1 MNKNSNSYI
10 FIYASVMVVLVA
22 VILTSANLALKP
34 LQDKN
39 KQNEKMINLLG
50 SIGVAADATTAADLY
65 KKHLVKEVIINEN
78 GDEISTFANGE
89 LTGTSRAFDVNLKTA
104 LYNANKGNVAM
115 PLFVMDND
123 GETFYIIPLFGKG
136 LWGPIYGNISLD
148 SDKNTV
154 AAVNFGHDSETPG
167 LGAEIIL
174 PDFTNRF
181 IGKQIFK
188 DNKFVSISVV
198 KGGVV
203 NQSDIDAMNGIDA
216 ISGSTLTCN
225 GVTDML
231 HDCMINYVKYLKQE
245 DK

>member
-1 MNKNSNSYI
+1 M
-10 FIYASVMVVLVA
+10 F
-22 VILTSANLALKP
+22 
-34 LQDKN
+34 
-39 KQNEKMINLLG
+39 
-50 SIGVAADATTAADLY
+50 
-65 KKHLVKEVIINEN
+65 
-78 GDEISTFANGE
+78 STVSM
-89 LTGTSRAFDVNLKTA
+89 TIM
-104 LYNANKGNVAM
+104 AM

-136 LWGPIYGNISLD
+136 LWGPIYGNISLE
-148 SDKNTV
+148 SNKNTV

-181 IGKQIFK
+181 IDKQIF
-188 DNKFVSISVV
+188 NNGKFVSVSVV
-198 KGGVV
+198 KGGVA
-203 NQSDIDAMNGIDA
+203 NQSDIDAMNGVDA

-231 HDCMINYVKYLKQE
+231 HDCMINYVNYLKQE

>member
-39 KQNEKMINLLG
+39 KQNEKMINLLS
-50 SIGVAADATTAADLY
+50 SIGVTADANNAADLY
-65 KKHLVKEVIINEN
+65 AKHLKKEVIVNDKGE
-78 GDEISTFANGE
+78 ELSTYTSGK
-89 LTGTSRAFDVNLKTA
+89 LTGSTRAFDVNLKTA
-104 LYNANKGNVAM
+104 LYNANKGKVEM
-115 PLFVMDND
+115 PLFVMDNN
-123 GETFYIIPLFGKG
+123 GETFYVIPLFGKG
-136 LWGPIYGNISLD
+136 LWGPIYGNISLK

-174 PDFTNRF
+174 PAFTDKF
-181 IGKQIFK
+181 KEKQVFNNGEFK
-188 DNKFVSISVV
+188 SVSVV
-198 KGGVV
+198 KGGVDK
-203 NQSDIDAMNGIDA
+203 QTKIAMENGVDA

-225 GVTDML
+225 GVTNML